1 MALKNYTFTS
11 SALVRIDY
19 DDEILTVYFTFKDG
33 RNYAIENFEEIE
45 VERWTQAPSVGQYWN
60 YNIKGKY

>member
-1 MALKNYTFTS
+1 MALKNYKFQS

-19 DDEILTVYFTFKDG
+19 DDEAKTVYFTFKDG
-33 RNYAIENFEEIE
+33 RNYAIENFEETE